1 MPILA
6 IETATRQLGVA
17 VTDGERTLASFE
29 LLGDYP
35 HAVELPGAVTR
46 VLKESGLTLAGIEG
60 IAVDI
65 GPGSFT
71 GLRIGLAFAKALAF
85 PRKIPLTG
93 VPSLDVLASGAA
105 FAPGLV
111 CPVLDAKQKNV
122 YAALYRMQDGV
133 PVRESDYLLGP
144 AEEILRM
151 VKEPAVFLGD
161 GSALWRER
169 IEAVCPEPK
178 FGAPELGIP
187 RVVTLGRLGSARFA
201 RGETAPAERLVPLYL
216 YPMDCSVRG
225 PARPT
230 SVLPQPVVRVR

>member
-17 VTDGERTLASFE
+17 VMDGDRPLASYE

-35 HAVELPGAVTR
+35 HAVDLPGAVTR
-46 VLKESGLTLAGIEG
+46 ALKEAGLSLSGIEG

-85 PRKIPLTG
+85 PKKIRLTG
-93 VPSLDVLASGAA
+93 VPSLDVLAAA
-105 FAPGLV
+105 VPFSPGLV
-111 CPVLDAKQKNV
+111 CPILDAKQKNV
-122 YAALYRMQDGV
+122 YAALYRAQDGM
-133 PVRESDYLLGP
+133 PARASDYLLGP
-144 AEEILRM
+144 ADEILQM

-161 GSALWRER
+161 GVAVWRER
-169 IEAVCPEPK
+169 IQALCPEPR
-178 FGAPELGIP
+178 FAEPALWAPRATI
-187 RVVTLGRLGSARFA
+187 LGRLGAARFA
-201 RGETAPAERLVPLYL
+201 RGEIAPAERLVPLYL

-230 SVLPQPVVRVR
+230 SILPQPVVRA